1 MLKKF
6 LFILP
11 VLIAVST
18 VNGQELQAK
27 VSVLTQQIGTSVDKK
42 IFTTLQSQLTNF
54 LNSRKWTNDAFQP
67 QEKIQC
73 NFLLNITSALENNVF
88 KASLTVQAARPIYK
102 SAYQSVL
109 FNYQDADVLFKYI
122 EFQPLEFNENRVG
135 GTDPLS
141 SNLTAVLAF
150 YTNIILGLDYDSF
163 SPKGG
168 EDFFKKAQN
177 IVNNSPEDRD
187 LSGWKAFD
195 GTRNRYWLAEN
206 MMNNRYNIIHDIIY
220 NYFRTGLDNLYEDD
234 ETARSSILEVLQQL
248 QDFNQQNPNTM
259 FSQIFV
265 QGKSQE
271 YIGIFKKAT
280 PPTRSEAIE
289 VLARIDVPNAATYKT
304 SLK

>member
-1 MLKKF
+1 MA
-6 LFILP
+6 
-11 VLIAVST
+11 IA

-27 VSVLTQQIGTSVDKK
+27 VSVLTQQIGTTVDKK

-73 NFLLNITSALENNVF
+73 NFLLNITSALENNVY
-88 KASLTVQAARPIYK
+88 KATLTVQAARPVYK

-109 FNYQDADVLFKYI
+109 FNYQDADVLFKYL
-122 EFQPLEFNENRVG
+122 EFQPIEFNENRVG
-135 GTDPLS
+135 GTDPLT
-141 SNLTAVLAF
+141 SNLTAIFAF
-150 YTNIILGLDYDSF
+150 YTNFILGLDYDSF

-177 IVNNSPEDRD
+177 IVNNSPEDRQ
-187 LSGWKAFD
+187 LTGWKAFD

-206 MMNNRYNIIHDIIY
+206 MMNNRYNIIHDIVY
-220 NYFRTGLDNLYEDD
+220 NYFRTGLDNLYEED

>member
-1 MLKKF
+1 M
-6 LFILP
+6 
-11 VLIAVST
+11 A

-27 VSVLTQQIGTSVDKK
+27 VSVLTQQIGTTVDKK

-73 NFLLNITSALENNVF
+73 NFLLNITSALENNVY
-88 KASLTVQAARPIYK
+88 KATLTVQAARPVYK

-109 FNYQDADVLFKYI
+109 FNYQDADVLFKYL
-122 EFQPLEFNENRVG
+122 EFQPIEFNENRVG
-135 GTDPLS
+135 GTDPLT
-141 SNLTAVLAF
+141 SNLTAIFAF
-150 YTNIILGLDYDSF
+150 YTNFILGLDYDSF

-177 IVNNSPEDRD
+177 IVNNSPEDRQ
-187 LSGWKAFD
+187 LTGWKAFD

-206 MMNNRYNIIHDIIY
+206 MMNNRYNIIHDIVY
-220 NYFRTGLDNLYEDD
+220 NYFRTGLDNLYEED